1 MPGVISKSVADAP
14 DGFDVNGRSGVRL
27 DLFADAVD
35 VNHDGRRVAEGVHAP
50 DAVEELVLAESD
62 TVEDAACIA
71 LDGSQGRREIVRD
84 GREEDVGEDFPYIV
98 QRIFFLW
105 RTRVER
111 DAAARDDDDARFL
124 CMIMER
130 TVKIFNIGYAIL

>member
-50 DAVEELVLAESD
+50 DAVEELVFAESD
-62 TVEDAACIA
+62 AGM
-71 LDGSQGRREIVRD
+71 LG
-84 GREEDVGEDFPYIV
+84 EEE
-98 QRIFFLW
+98 Q
-105 RTRVER
+105 
-111 DAAARDDDDARFL
+111 
-124 CMIMER
+124 
-130 TVKIFNIGYAIL
+130 